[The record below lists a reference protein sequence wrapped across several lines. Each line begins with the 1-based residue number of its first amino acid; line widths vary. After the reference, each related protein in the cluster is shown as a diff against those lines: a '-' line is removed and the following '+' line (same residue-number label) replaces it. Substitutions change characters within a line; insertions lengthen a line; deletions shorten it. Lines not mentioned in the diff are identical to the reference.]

1 MILITGGAGYIGSH
15 ANKYLSSRG
24 QETVV
29 FDNLIYGHKEFA
41 KWGHFVH
48 ADLADINAIRSC
60 FDRFPID
67 SVMHFSSFAYVG
79 ESVTDPQKYYRN
91 NIITTLNLLE
101 VMLERQVKDFIFSST
116 CATYGIPKQMPITED
131 APQAPINPYGR
142 TKLMIEQILEDYS
155 AAYGI
160 RYAALRYFNAAGAD
174 PDCEIGEWHLPET
187 HIIPLVLDAALGA
200 RDSIS
205 VFGSDY
211 STPDGTCVRDYVHV
225 NDLAQAHALAL
236 EYLRHEKTNLRLN
249 LGNGNGASVMEV
261 VESARRA
268 SKRDIKVVMSGRRPG
283 DPDIL
288 IGSSDRAKSVL
299 GWEPRFAEID
309 TIISTAWN
317 WRLRLQSEFGV

>member
-15 ANKYLSSRG
+15 ANKYLASKG
-24 QETVV
+24 LETVV

-48 ADLADINAIRSC
+48 ADLANIDAIREC

-67 SVMHFSSFAYVG
+67 AVMHFSSFAYVG
-79 ESVTDPQKYYRN
+79 ESVINPQKYYKN

-101 VMLERQVKDFIFSST
+101 VMLEKKVKDFIFSST
-116 CATYGIPKQMPITED
+116 CATYGVPEQMPIAEET
-131 APQAPINPYGR
+131 PQKPINPYGR
-142 TKLMIEQILEDYS
+142 TKLMIENILEDYS

-174 PDCEIGEWHLPET
+174 PDCEIGEWHSPET
-187 HIIPLVLDAALGA
+187 HIIPLVLDAALGV

-211 STPDGTCVRDYVHV
+211 ATPDGTCVRDYVHV
-225 NDLAQAHALAL
+225 NDLAQAHFLAL
-236 EYLRHEKTNLRLN
+236 EYLRHEGKNLRLN
-249 LGNGNGASVMEV
+249 LGNGNGYSVMEV
-261 VESARRA
+261 IESARRISA
-268 SKRDIKVVMSGRRPG
+268 RDIKVIKAERRAG

-288 IGSSDRAKSVL
+288 IGSSTRAKSVL
-299 GWEPRFAEID
+299 GWNPEFAALD
-309 TIISTAWN
+309 TIINTAWK
-317 WRLRLQSEFGV
+317 WHLRLQSEMM